1 LALNGGRRLMMR
13 TLAGFCDGIQDAIWL
28 GWYYESLV
36 VGASCVGVDET
47 CCPWL
52 HVGCAHAAVDLIVRD
67 SKEGARMLH
76 GAWNVST

>member
-1 LALNGGRRLMMR
+1 MKV
-13 TLAGFCDGIQDAIWL
+13 F
-28 GWYYESLV
+28 V

-76 GAWNVST
+76 GAWTVST